1 MYKEQLYNGER
12 VAPAP
17 VVQPVVPKDV
27 MSDAMAEG
35 MRHVAAQVGQLVR
48 TGAQMEDAKNE
59 FESER
64 ALLALQDS
72 TRKELE
78 RRLHLPDGHD
88 ESFFDK
94 NGNIRETQMADMKA
108 RVDRALGG
116 IGVNIIDPERRQQM
130 QMKAGLTGAR
140 LLDSIGQTWDT
151 VQREKMETS
160 WRDALEL
167 AEERG
172 QQGEANSLIDRGV
185 QMGIITSARGQLL
198 KLKLE
203 NKRMRE
209 LGAAARSGVP
219 QVVTVGGKEYSGAS
233 AALALAKAGQKA
245 GEKTAEAKDPQNVS
259 AVVTPEVTTLQQVTP
274 GVVAPD
280 ITADE
285 QPELLVVAGEPVWK
299 PNAMD
304 AVTMLPVREQAEIIE
319 DFAFDR
325 KVITLTDD
333 MGKEHFSCPTTAPN
347 CVQRVAA
354 QAEAMGELDVDTC
367 RGMVARIT
375 LDSAVDN
382 PDVSTEQILKQFDD
396 SGIYAA
402 LGAGDAE
409 VGKARTRAIVEEMR
423 QRATTGTTK
432 VNMATIERM
441 VKAKVNEP
449 TFGAG
454 QEWKSMEAL
463 DPMLKKKSDGKYPEW
478 EKGSDKVQRKKWF
491 DLLEVYRKYRTDYNP
506 YANALD
512 PKDDDA
518 ERDDFNENAGAFY
531 AWYKEN
537 VYPQQKKAAQ
547 DAAQDYYTA
556 AVMEELTK
564 SVLWSEGKAV
574 YKGYANDVAVASEV
588 LKRAPKNDLGVEALQ
603 AREAE
608 AEREDA
614 LRTTRFREM
623 AAEDYKKLRAMKQ
636 VEAQNSAAA
645 RKAKERQE
653 AAEKRAAEK
662 EAREA
667 EKQAEREEARRL
679 FVARSQPRQ
688 ANWAWDGANAPD
700 GAQPLCTVPVEE
712 YRRLQQELG
721 FDGSQVVYLRV
732 GDTKVLVMGPN
743 DTGKVQLNTPAVLK
757 IQAKPNSKKGEQY
770 RVSGELG
777 YSYQFTNAK

>member
-1 MYKEQLYNGER
+1 MYKEQLYQGER
-12 VAPAP
+12 VAVAP
-17 VVQPVVPKDV
+17 VAQPVMPRDV
-27 MSDAMAEG
+27 MSDAVAEG

-64 ALLALQDS
+64 ALMALQDS

-78 RRLHLPDGHD
+78 RRLHLPDGH
-88 ESFFDK
+88 EEAFFDK
-94 NGNIRETQMADMKA
+94 AGNIRETQMADMKA
-108 RVDRALGG
+108 RVDKALGG

-130 QMKAGLTGAR
+130 QQKAGLTGAR
-140 LLDSIGQTWDT
+140 LLDSIGQTWES
-151 VQREKMETS
+151 VQREKMEGS

-172 QQGEANSLIDRGV
+172 QQGEVFSLIDRGV
-185 QMGIITSARGQLL
+185 QMGIIPRSRGELL
-198 KLKLE
+198 KVRME
-203 NKRMRE
+203 NKRLRG

-219 QVVTVGGKEYSGAS
+219 QVVTLGGKEYSGAN
-233 AALALAKAGQKA
+233 AALAMVASAGEAKGEAKA
-245 GEKTAEAKDPQNVS
+245 EVPDTAPM
-259 AVVTPEVTTLQQVTP
+259 LQAA
-274 GVVAPD
+274 VVAP
-280 ITADE
+280 E
-285 QPELLVVAGEPVWK
+285 EVVAPQLVSAWDGVLPEP
-299 PNAMD
+299 NSLD
-304 AVTMLPVREQAEIIE
+304 AYTMLPESERIALVD
-319 DFAFDR
+319 DFTFDR
-325 KVITLTDD
+325 KVLTMTDD
-333 MGKEHFSCPTTAPN
+333 MGKEHFSCPVTAPET
-347 CVQRVAA
+347 VQRVAA
-354 QAEAMGELDVDTC
+354 QAEAKGELDVDTC

-375 LDSAVDN
+375 MDSAVEN
-382 PDVSTEQILKQFDD
+382 PEVSTEQILKQFDD

-402 LGAGDAE
+402 LGNGDAE

-423 QRATTGTTK
+423 QRAQAGTTK
-432 VNMATIERM
+432 VNMPTIQRM
-441 VKAKVNEP
+441 VDAKVKEP

-463 DPMLKKKSDGKYPEW
+463 DPMLKKKSDGTYPEW
-478 EKGSDKVQRKKWF
+478 EKGSDDVQRKKWF
-491 DLLEVYRKYRTDYNP
+491 DLLGVYRKYRTEFNP
-506 YANALD
+506 YAEALA
-512 PKDDDA
+512 PEDDDA
-518 ERDDFNENAGAFY
+518 ERDEFNENAGAFFV
-531 AWYKEN
+531 WYKEN

-556 AVMEELTK
+556 AVVEELTK

-623 AAEDYKKLRAMKQ
+623 AKEDYKKLGKMKQ
-636 VEAQNSAAA
+636 AEAENSAAA
-645 RKAKERQE
+645 KKAREKQEDAERRK
-653 AAEKRAAEK
+653 AEK

-667 EKQAEREEARRL
+667 EKQAEREESRRL

-732 GDTKVLVMGPN
+732 GDTKVLVMGHN

>member
-1 MYKEQLYNGER
+1 MYNGER
-12 VAPAP
+12 VAVAP
-17 VVQPVVPKDV
+17 VAQPVMPRDV
-27 MSDAMAEG
+27 MSDAVAEG

-64 ALLALQDS
+64 ALMALQDS
-72 TRKELE
+72 TRKQME
-78 RRLHLPDGHD
+78 RRLHLPDGH
-88 ESFFDK
+88 EEAFFDK
-94 NGNIRETQMADMKA
+94 AGNIRETQMADMKA
-108 RVDRALGG
+108 RVDKALGG

-130 QMKAGLTGAR
+130 QQKAGLAGAR
-140 LLDSIGQTWDT
+140 LLDSIGQTWES

-172 QQGEANSLIDRGV
+172 QQGEAFSLIERGV
-185 QMGIITSARGQLL
+185 QMGIIQRSRGELL
-198 KLKLE
+198 KARME
-203 NKRMRE
+203 NKRLRG
-209 LGAAARSGVP
+209 LGAAARSGMP
-219 QVVTVGGKEYSGAS
+219 QVVTLGGREYSGAS
-233 AALALAKAGQKA
+233 AALAMVAGEGEAKGEAKAEVPA
-245 GEKTAEAKDPQNVS
+245 TAEVPQDGAMVAPQS
-259 AVVTPEVTTLQQVTP
+259 AVVAPEE
-274 GVVAPD
+274 VVAPQLVSAWD
-280 ITADE
+280 GVL
-285 QPELLVVAGEPVWK
+285 PE
-299 PNAMD
+299 PNSLD
-304 AVTMLPVREQAEIIE
+304 AYTMLPESERIALVD
-319 DFAFDR
+319 DFTFDR
-325 KVITLTDD
+325 KVLTMTDD
-333 MGKEHFSCPTTAPN
+333 MGKEHFSCPTTAPET
-347 CVQRVAA
+347 VQRVAA
-354 QAEAMGELDVDTC
+354 QAELKGELDVDTC

-375 LDSAVDN
+375 MDAAVEN
-382 PDVSTEQILKQFDD
+382 PEVSTEQVLKMFDD
-396 SGIYAA
+396 SGIYGA

-423 QRATTGTTK
+423 QRAQAGTTK

-463 DPMLKKKSDGKYPEW
+463 DPMLKKKSDEYPEW
-478 EKGSDKVQRKKWF
+478 EKSSDDVQRKKWF
-491 DLLEVYRKYRTDYNP
+491 ALYDVYKKYRADYNP
-506 YANALD
+506 YAEGEAD
-512 PKDDDA
+512 
-518 ERDDFNENAGAFY
+518 RDDFNKHAGAFY
-531 AWYKEN
+531 EWYKEN
-537 VYPQQKKAAQ
+537 VYKPQKEAAQ
-547 DAAQDYYTA
+547 AAARDYYTA
-556 AVMEELTK
+556 AVVEELTK

-574 YKGYANDVAVASEV
+574 YQGYANDVAVASEV
-588 LKRAPKNDLGVEALQ
+588 LKRTLPNDLGVEALQ

-623 AAEDYKKLRAMKQ
+623 AKEDYKKLHGLKQ
-636 VEAQNSAAA
+636 AEAENSAAA
-645 RKAKERQE
+645 KKAREKQEDAERRK
-653 AAEKRAAEK
+653 AEK

-667 EKQAEREEARRL
+667 EKRAEQQEARRL

-732 GDTKVLVMGPN
+732 GDTKVLVMGHN

-777 YSYQFTNAK
+777 YFYQFTNAK

>member
-1 MYKEQLYNGER
+1 MIMYKENLYNGER
-12 VAPAP
+12 VAVAP

-48 TGAQMEDAKNE
+48 TGAKMEDAKNE

-64 ALLALQDS
+64 ALIALQDS
-72 TRKELE
+72 TRKEME
-78 RRLHLPDGHD
+78 RRLHLPDGH
-88 ESFFDK
+88 EEAFFDK

-108 RVDRALGG
+108 RVDKALGG

-130 QMKAGLTGAR
+130 QQKAGLAGAR
-140 LLDSIGQTWDT
+140 LLDSIGQTWES

-172 QQGEANSLIDRGV
+172 QQGEVNSLIDRGV
-185 QMGIITSARGQLL
+185 EMGIITSARGQLM

-209 LGAAARSGVP
+209 LGVASRGATP
-219 QVVTVGGKEYSGAS
+219 PVVEVGGREYSGAS

-245 GEKTAEAKDPQNVS
+245 GEKTAEEKNQQDVS
-259 AVVTPEVTTLQQVTP
+259 AVVTPEVTPGVEAPQQVTP
-274 GVVAPD
+274 WVEATE

-299 PNAMD
+299 PNSLD
-304 AVTMLPVREQAEIIE
+304 SFTMLPASEQAAIIE
-319 DFAFDR
+319 DFCYDS
-325 KVITLTDD
+325 KVYTLPDD
-333 MGKEHFSCPTTAPN
+333 MGKEHFSCPVTAPAT
-347 CVQRVAA
+347 VQRLAA
-354 QAEAMGELDVDTC
+354 QAEVTGELDVDTC

-375 LDSAVDN
+375 MDAAVEN
-382 PDVSTEQILKQFDD
+382 PEVSTEQVLKMFDD
-396 SGIYAA
+396 SGIYGA

-423 QRATTGTTK
+423 QRAATGTTK

-454 QEWKSMEAL
+454 QEWKVVEAL
-463 DPMLKKKSDGKYPEW
+463 DPKLKAKSDGTYPEW
-478 EKGSDKVQRKKWF
+478 EKSSDKVQRKKWF

-506 YANALD
+506 YAEALD

-518 ERDDFNENAGAFY
+518 ERDDFNKHAGAFY
-531 AWYKEN
+531 AWYKEY

-547 DAAQDYYTA
+547 DAAQDYYMA

-623 AAEDYKKLRAMKQ
+623 AKEDYKKLHGLKQ
-636 VEAQNSAAA
+636 AEAENSAAA
-645 RKAKERQE
+645 KKAAK
-653 AAEKRAAEK
+653 AAEKLAEQ
-662 EAREA
+662 R
-667 EKQAEREEARRL
+667 EARRL
-679 FVARSQPRQ
+679 FVVRSQPRQ
-688 ANWAWDGANAPD
+688 SNWEWDGENAPD
-700 GAQPLCTVPVEE
+700 GEQPICTLPVEE

-732 GDTKVLVMGPN
+732 GNTKVLVMGAN
-743 DTGKVQLNTPAVLK
+743 NTGKVQLNTPAVLK
-757 IQAKPNSKKGEQY
+757 IQAKPKKGEQY
-770 RVSGELG
+770 RVNGELG